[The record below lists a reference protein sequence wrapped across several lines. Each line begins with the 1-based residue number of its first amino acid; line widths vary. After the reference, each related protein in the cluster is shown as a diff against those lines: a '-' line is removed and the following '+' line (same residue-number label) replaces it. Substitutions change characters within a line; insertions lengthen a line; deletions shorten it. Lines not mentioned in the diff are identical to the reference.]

1 MYLIFDTETT
11 GLPAN
16 YNAPPTDTNN
26 WPRMVQLAWECHDA
40 TGHLTDARSYIVKPE
55 GYTIPFAA
63 EKVHGITTEKA
74 LAEGVDLLFVLEEF
88 EKCLSHSS
96 FVIGH
101 NVEFDLNIIKAEYVR
116 KGFQSRLPGMV
127 TVCTKEESTGFCA
140 LPGGRG
146 GKFKW
151 PTLDELYN
159 KLFQE
164 GFEEAHNAAADVA
177 ATARCFL
184 ELLRLDIISPRLK
197 PDQSVYRAFL
207 QANPV
212 TIPKIEIPFSP
223 IFMYTHSIPSLMVL
237 LL

>member
-40 TGHLTDARSYIVKPE
+40 IGQLTDARSYIIKPE

-74 LAEGVDLLFVLEEF
+74 IAEGVDLLFVLGEF
-88 EKCLSHSS
+88 EKCLSLSS

-116 KGFQSRLPGMV
+116 KGLQSRLSGMV
-127 TVCTKEESTGFCA
+127 AVCTKEESTGFCA

-151 PTLDELYN
+151 PTLEELYN

-164 GFEEAHNAAADVA
+164 GFDEAHNAAADVA
-177 ATARCFL
+177 ATAPPGYCNTPAENRSVRFQSFL
-184 ELLRLDIISPRLK
+184 AG
-197 PDQSVYRAFL
+197 QSRNDP
-207 QANPV
+207 QN
-212 TIPKIEIPFSP
+212 
-223 IFMYTHSIPSLMVL
+223 
-237 LL
+237 